1 MKKTIVLLFI
11 LLGSA
16 LNAQIQKL
24 SELSSAKLLDS
35 KIIYEENGEDIY
47 GYFFLFQKDQT
58 QKEELLLEYSLLDK
72 NLNKI
77 TSGTFLHPIN
87 SGFMFKTSVAIKSV
101 VKNKNQLYII
111 TGETMTVLGMTATMN
126 GFNMVIGAFYRALDL
141 TTFKLGNPFSYVDF
155 NKIDDFVLSKKTFN
169 KNSTYPQFFEPTN
182 CNGFLLKQTFKSSD
196 IQDLYKGETIKFQEF
211 RFYDKDLN
219 EKWAYKYNQDDKGKS
234 FYKYELIASEGTNLI
249 FCKYL
254 YEKPKDNKP
263 KLSLEVIDSNIGLK
277 KFEANLDDAQNLFAV
292 YDVKL
297 DGNILTVYAAT
308 NDPNRKEEFKY
319 NKITGYAK
327 MEFDATSGKELNR
340 NFFKWDALADKFK
353 IDEFGEIKSYGF
365 IEFIDFKA
373 TKDGK
378 TIVIGEGYD
387 PGSSSKILDLFVFVF
402 DQKMKLI
409 DYKKVEKVKNKF
421 QNLNA
426 SGRTINVIGAFDYMY
441 SQKLPD
447 DGYVFYY
454 TDNEKKGLGSNKHPD
469 WILGIVTYVDG
480 KIDTQKISLK
490 AKEDNIIPIKA
501 KKGYI
506 LLRDDNELRLEK
518 INY

>member
-1 MKKTIVLLFI
+1 MKKTIALLFI

-16 LNAQIQKL
+16 LHAQTQKL
-24 SELSSAKLLDS
+24 SELSSANLLDS

-47 GYFFLFQKDQT
+47 GYFYLFQKDQT
-58 QKEELLLEYSLLDK
+58 QKEEVLIEYIVLDK

-77 TSGTFLHPIN
+77 TSGTYLHPIFSN
-87 SGFMFKTSVAIKSV
+87 FLVKTSVALQPIIKNGNSLMIATGLVPSV
-101 VKNKNQLYII
+101 FGTTNNIV
-111 TGETMTVLGMTATMN
+111 
-126 GFNMVIGAFYRALDL
+126 FGAYYRKLDL
-141 TTFKLGNPFSYVDF
+141 ISFKLSEPSSFVDF
-155 NKIDDFVLSKKTFN
+155 KKIENFIFSKQTLPN
-169 KNSTYPQFFEPTN
+169 QSSTYPQVFKPTN
-182 CNGFLLKQTFKSSD
+182 CNGYILPQALMKKDFVK
-196 IQDLYKGETIKFQEF
+196 LYQGETIKFQEF

-219 EKWAYKYNQDDKGKS
+219 EKWVFKYNQDDKDKS
-234 FYKYELIASEGTNLI
+234 FYKYDLIASEGTNLI

-254 YEKPKDNKP
+254 FEKPKDNKP
-263 KLSLEVIDSNIGLK
+263 KLSLEVIDSNTGLK

-297 DGNILTVYAAT
+297 EGNILTVYAAT
-308 NDPNRKEEFKY
+308 NDPNRREEFKY

-327 MEFDATSGKELNR
+327 MEFDVTTGKELNR

-353 IDEFGEIKSYGF
+353 IDEFGEVKSYGF

-409 DYKKVEKVKNKF
+409 DYKKVEKVKNKY

-426 SGRTINVIGAFDYMY
+426 SGRTINFIGAFDYMY
-441 SQKLPD
+441 AQKLPD

-454 TDNEKKGLGSNKHPD
+454 TDNEKKGLGGNKHPD

-490 AKEDNIIPIKA
+490 AKEDNIIPLKA